1 MLPQWLSG
9 KESTC
14 NAGATGEAGSIPGLG
29 GSSGGGHGSPLQFS
43 CLENIIDREAWQ
55 ATVHSIAES
64 YTLRDLACVKYC
76 LKNSKEIQREET
88 GPDH

>member
-1 MLPQWLSG
+1 M
-9 KESTC
+9 
-14 NAGATGEAGSIPGLG
+14 GSIPGSERSPG
-29 GSSGGGHGSPLQFS
+29 GRHGNPLQYS
-43 CLENIIDREAWQ
+43 CQKNPMDRGAWQ